1 MAKARHDE
9 PTSSKTT
16 MALLI
21 VGGLLVVAL
30 VAWALTRTVEPDST
44 TATTTFASTSAP
56 VASDSSATPAPT
68 ATGQLVTSDTSA
80 TSVPNATS
88 PTNLQ
93 LPAPAPV
100 PHPEGNR
107 AEVPRIAAEDL
118 RAKVN
123 RSEVTVIDVRQAAD
137 YARGHIAGAIN
148 IPFASIETQ
157 LDQIPK
163 GKEIVTY
170 CT

>member
-1 MAKARHDE
+1 M
-9 PTSSKTT
+9 
-16 MALLI
+16 
-21 VGGLLVVAL
+21 
-30 VAWALTRTVEPDST
+30 
-44 TATTTFASTSAP
+44 
-56 VASDSSATPAPT
+56 
-68 ATGQLVTSDTSA
+68 
-80 TSVPNATS
+80 
-88 PTNLQ
+88 
-93 LPAPAPV
+93 PAPAPV

-107 AEVPRIAAEDL
+107 AEVARIAAEDL
-118 RAKVN
+118 RAKAN
-123 RSEVTVIDVRQAAD
+123 RGEVTVIDVRQAAD